1 MSPKN
6 HLDFWP
12 NKKLWHAVSENIR
25 DARRRENVE
34 LIHCWNTVGAR
45 NQDIIICYH
54 LARISSFVTLPP
66 MIGPTANEH
75 RKWSNDFFFQFLQFS
90 LFLLDIDHKKI
101 LHAHIVKYILQY
113 QEFRWQKS
121 SPDKTAVR
129 PNSWRVS
136 GNSSWCQPILNPYGC
151 RGLRLAIG
159 APIDGLDLQLH
170 CIALQLGFHKFYHF
184 LISVPS
190 SILFRT

>member
-34 LIHCWNTVGAR
+34 LIHCRNTVG
-45 NQDIIICYH
+45 
-54 LARISSFVTLPP
+54 ARISSFVTLPP
-66 MIGPTANEH
+66 MVGPTASEH
-75 RKWSNDFFFQFLQFS
+75 RKWSNEFFQFLQFCPVFVRYWS
-90 LFLLDIDHKKI
+90 QKKFSTLALLNTSCNI
-101 LHAHIVKYILQY
+101 
-113 QEFRWQKS
+113 RWQKS
-121 SPDKTAVR
+121 SPDKTAVW
-129 PNSWRVS
+129 PNSWRRS
-136 GNSSWCQPILNPYGC
+136 GSNSSSWCQPILNPYGC